1 MNLKI
6 NIILLVFI
14 GLFSCNSNG
23 NNSTINSDIDA
34 EERELS
40 AYFNTE
46 HIIEVDELK
55 TLMSTENIKVVHF
68 GRPAQFAEGHIPG
81 AVNIWRTDIESTAY
95 PYKGM
100 ICSKEQLE
108 TLFSRLGIRTH
119 DTLIVYDAVASC
131 DAARLW
137 WVLKNYGYD
146 SIRILNGGIHEWK
159 EKEGILVTKETVVEA
174 TNFVLPEESPMSLYV
189 TKEEMLST
197 VSSSDPIVILDT
209 RSIHE
214 YSGKRQKKGA
224 KFGGRIPKSHLI
236 NWAECVHYTGDMK
249 FKPYGALS
257 DIYNDLIPSKN
268 NKVIAYCHSGVRSA
282 HTTFVLTELLG
293 FKNVKNYDGS
303 WTEWSHFESY
313 PKEKDS
319 ITTMLQ

>member
-6 NIILLVFI
+6 NIILLVCI
-14 GLFSCNSNG
+14 GMLSCNSNE
-23 NNSTINSDIDA
+23 NNTVKNSDINTG
-34 EERELS
+34 EKKRTT
-40 AYFNTE
+40 YFNTE
-46 HIIEVDELK
+46 HIIEVDTLK
-55 TLMSTENIKVVHF
+55 SLLGKKHIKVVHF
-68 GRPAQFAEGHIPG
+68 GKPAQFAEGHIPG

-100 ICSKEQLE
+100 MCSKEQIE
-108 TLFSRLGIRTH
+108 ALFSRLGIRTN

-146 SIRILNGGIHEWK
+146 SIRILNGGIHEWI
-159 EKEGILVTKETVVEA
+159 EKEGILLTEETVVEA
-174 TNFVLPEESPMSLYV
+174 TNFVLPKESPMSLYV

-197 VSSSDPIVILDT
+197 VSSNDPIVILDT
-209 RSIHE
+209 RSILE

-224 KFGGRIPKSHLI
+224 MSGGRIPKSNLI
-236 NWAECVHYTGDMK
+236 NWAKSVHYNGDMK
-249 FKPYGALS
+249 FKSYEALF
-257 DIYNDLIPSKN
+257 DIYSDLIPTKKD
-268 NKVIAYCHSGVRSA
+268 KVIAYCHSGVRSA

-293 FKNVKNYDGS
+293 YKNVKNYDGS